1 MNQSELVTTSHALI
15 NRLNGRIAF
24 IQAGWHSDIVAQCR
38 ESFLERMRELGVPAS
53 AIDIV
58 SVPGAFEIPL
68 RAKLLSKAGQHA
80 AVVGAALVVDGGI
93 YRHDFVAQAVISGLM
108 NVQLET
114 QVPIFS
120 AVLTPHQFHEHDAH
134 RAFFVEHFKVKGREV
149 ADACLQTLS
158 SMHQPMPAA
167 A

>member
-1 MNQSELVTTSHALI
+1 MNQSELVTTGNALI
-15 NRLNGRIAF
+15 NRVNGRIAF

-38 ESFLERMRELGVPAS
+38 TTFLERMWELGVPAS

-68 RAKLLSKAGQHA
+68 RAKQLALAGQHA
-80 AVVGAALVVDGGI
+80 AIVGAALVVDGGI
-93 YRHDFVAQAVISGLM
+93 YRHDFVAQAVISGM
-108 NVQLET
+108 MSVQLET

-120 AVLTPHQFHEHDAH
+120 AVLTPHHFHEHDAH

-158 SMHQPMPAA
+158 TMRELVQAA